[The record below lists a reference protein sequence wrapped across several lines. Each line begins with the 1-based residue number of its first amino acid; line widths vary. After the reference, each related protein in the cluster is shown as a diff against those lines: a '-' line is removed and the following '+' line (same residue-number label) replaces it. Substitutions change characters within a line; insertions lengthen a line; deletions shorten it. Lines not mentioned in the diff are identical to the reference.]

1 MFSFRI
7 LVFVLCSGK
16 FGEAK
21 TSKPR
26 EECALLT
33 AWEERDGEH
42 VNSARPP
49 AELTAHLAICQGQ
62 KWDAVGMINRTGPLI
77 GCIFLF
83 KEVSSC

>member
-7 LVFVLCSGK
+7 LVSVLCSGK
-16 FGEAK
+16 FWEARA
-21 TSKPR
+21 SKPR
-26 EECALLT
+26 EEGALLT

-42 VNSARPP
+42 LNSLRPL
-49 AELTAHLAICQGQ
+49 AKLTAHLAICQGQ
-62 KWDAVGMINRTGPLI
+62 KWGAAGMINRTGPLI